1 MKHRKYDIQR
11 LRFPLPGGRAFTE
24 EGQIVTHVKDGA
36 TQGAVDMRTGRI
48 VASSRFPATVAD
60 VTNSQGWR
68 CWKKG
73 AYPTP
78 YDVPPNE
85 PPTFSPARVSTVC
98 LVYLPYYS
106 AHTGYIGGGVY
117 PTMGR
122 YIATNWTALSAILT
136 HIEAVTNQ
144 EIIYAPYSQPLP
156 PTGSPGVTWFQH
168 FPEGYEPISP
178 PDGVEF
184 SEIHTAVMVLHNRI
198 IAQAAPLHVPLWTID
213 ETNYWNSP
221 PYAEIDIQ
229 VRLSAFLGSISDG
242 YTCTADVSQEN
253 DTCVQYRIS
262 RTHED
267 TPDVVASHYLWID
280 YQYLFE
286 RFSLEMSDFTGVYQ
300 DTIPGGDAWDFLWP
314 EDTPQEGLF
323 PTFTELSS
331 DDRIGDGYATV
342 GYGSFWTLPQD
353 IIQRQRWTAATLIV
367 FRDEMGV
374 TSPRVAD
381 GHVFE
386 MTGIQGMIL
395 GEQTVYFYNPGYI
408 RCEHVEVQ
416 AAGSSEILYAH
427 TLPSSITASNFGKLR
442 MYANPI
448 GTPGTY
454 QKTFTVTW
462 EGVDVNADVSAK
474 TFTLTLRY
482 TIICEEPE

>member
-1 MKHRKYDIQR
+1 M
-11 LRFPLPGGRAFTE
+11 
-24 EGQIVTHVKDGA
+24 
-36 TQGAVDMRTGRI
+36 QGAVDMHTGRV

-68 CWKKG
+68 YWKKG
-73 AYPTP
+73 AYHTP
-78 YDVPPNE
+78 YDVPPYDV
-85 PPTFSPARVSTVC
+85 PPYAPTTFPPSRVSTVC
-98 LVYLPYYS
+98 LVYLPYYY
-106 AHTGYIGGGVY
+106 ANTGNIGGGVY
-117 PTMGR
+117 LSMGR

-144 EIIYAPYSQPLP
+144 EIIYAQYSQPLP
-156 PTGSPGVTWFQH
+156 PTEVTWFQD
-168 FPEGYEPISP
+168 FPEGYDPISP
-178 PDGVEF
+178 PGGVEF
-184 SEIHTAVMVLHNRI
+184 SEIHTAVMVLHNQI
-198 IAQAAPLHVPLWTID
+198 IAPATPLHVPLWTID
-213 ETNYWNSP
+213 ETDYWNSP

-229 VRLSAFLGSISDG
+229 VQLSAFLGLISDG
-242 YTCTADVSQEN
+242 YTCTAAVSQEN

-267 TPDVVASHYLWID
+267 TPDVVVSHYLWID
-280 YQYLFE
+280 YHYLFE
-286 RFSLEMSDFTGVYQ
+286 RFSLEMSDFIGVYQ

-314 EDTPQEGLF
+314 EDTPQEGIF

-331 DDRIGDGYATV
+331 DDRSGSGFSIVDYR
-342 GYGSFWTLPQD
+342 SFWTLPQD

-367 FRDEMGV
+367 FRDVMGV
-374 TSPRVAD
+374 TSPRVAN

-416 AAGSSEILYAH
+416 AAGSSEILYTH

-442 MYANPI
+442 MYAKPI

-482 TIICEEPE
+482 IIEEPE